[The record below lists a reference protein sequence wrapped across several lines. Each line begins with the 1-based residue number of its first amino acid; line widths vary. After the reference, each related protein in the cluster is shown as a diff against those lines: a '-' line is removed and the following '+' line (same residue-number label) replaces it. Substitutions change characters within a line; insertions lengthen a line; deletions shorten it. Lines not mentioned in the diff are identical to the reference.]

1 MNDRS
6 HEDAVRSA
14 VAASAA
20 SVLEAGPGRFDTRE
34 AQRLTAHV
42 SLDRL
47 EPVRQD
53 A

>member
-6 HEDAVRSA
+6 YEDAVRNS

-20 SVLEAGPGRFDTRE
+20 SVLEAGPGRFDFRE
-34 AQRLTAHV
+34 AQRLGSHV
-42 SLDRL
+42 TLDRL